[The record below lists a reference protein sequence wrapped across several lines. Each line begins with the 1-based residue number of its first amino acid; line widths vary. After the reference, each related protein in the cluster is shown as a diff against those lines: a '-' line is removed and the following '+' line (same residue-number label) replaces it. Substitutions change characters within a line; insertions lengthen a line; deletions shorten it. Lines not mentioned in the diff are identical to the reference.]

1 MFSFN
6 TYYYKFKNRK
16 LLVMNLPVHA
26 KETVGVVIFF
36 PNLINEII
44 YGNYTFGFFSYYQY
58 MYFQQLSK

>member
-1 MFSFN
+1 
-6 TYYYKFKNRK
+6 
-16 LLVMNLPVHA
+16 MNLPVHA